1 MANERT
7 AMYLH
12 PEGKQALAEY
22 VERTK
27 AESISAAANDLIGR
41 GLAAVSTQG
50 LDTLAVPAIEEAL
63 GRRVE
68 EVLTAALRPLH
79 EAIAA
84 AHREAALARLEGFA
98 HLSNDYG
105 FEHAQHI
112 EGVATVQAATAVQRG
127 ELPRMGLD
135 LMGET
140 EAQGRVA

>member
-7 AMYLH
+7 SMYLQ
-12 PEGKQALAEY
+12 PEVKQALTEY

-41 GLAAVSTQG
+41 GLAAVSAQS

-63 GRRVE
+63 GRRIE
-68 EVLTAALRPLH
+68 EVLTAALHPLH

-84 AHREAALARLEGFA
+84 AHKEAALARLEGFA

-105 FEHAQHI
+105 LEHAHHI
-112 EGVATVQAATAVQRG
+112 EGVAKAQAEAAFQRG
-127 ELPRMGLD
+127 ELPRMVFD
-135 LMGET
+135 LMSET
-140 EAQGRVA
+140 EATGRVA